1 MTILSIILLILI
13 VITAIPIFKVIYA
26 ILEFTSQ
33 FDIAFLSWLCS
44 FVGIIFVGF
53 LSLLASYV
61 LWGKVVGFFGGDLEY
76 ILQFLPF
83 NGDTV

>member
-26 ILEFTSQ
+26 ILKFTSQ

-44 FVGIIFVGF
+44 FVGIIFIGVI
-53 LSLLASYV
+53 SLVASYGI
-61 LWGKVVGFFGGDLEY
+61 WSKIVGFFGGDLEY

-83 NGDTV
+83 N